1 MKPEI
6 DKEMGK
12 EMNKSIIEIN
22 NVSHTYKS
30 GDIENTIEALSNI
43 NITIKEGSFVVILGR
58 NGSGKSTLAKLINAL
73 ILPTEGSVLVNGM
86 DTKDSRY
93 TWEIRRTVGMVFQN
107 PDNQIIGTTVE
118 EDVAFGPE
126 NLGVPPA
133 EIVKRVKSS
142 LKVVGLTEFC
152 ESAPHLLSGGQKQRV
167 AIAGVLA
174 MRPKCI
180 VLDEATSMLDP
191 IGRKEVM
198 NILQKLNKEE
208 KITIIHIT
216 HNMDE
221 AFAAERVVVINNG
234 IIEADGTPKEIFSDV
249 EKIRELGLDV
259 PQVTE
264 LLNELEKYGYI
275 LPKGILTVDEAYDI
289 LWPLLVKS
297 K

>member
-1 MKPEI
+1 
-6 DKEMGK
+6 
-12 EMNKSIIEIN
+12 MNKSIIEIN

>member
-1 MKPEI
+1 MKTNM
-6 DKEMGK
+6 DR
-12 EMNKSIIEIN
+12 NIIEII

-30 GDIENTIEALSNI
+30 ADIENTVEALSNI

-73 ILPTEGSVLVNGM
+73 ILPSEGKVLVNGM
-86 DTKDSRY
+86 DTSDSKY

-126 NLGVPPA
+126 NLGIHPA
-133 EIVKRVKSS
+133 EIIKRVNDS
-142 LKVVGLTEFC
+142 LKVVGLQEYNN
-152 ESAPHLLSGGQKQRV
+152 SAPHLLSGGQKQRV
-167 AIAGVLA
+167 AIAGILA
-174 MRPKCI
+174 MKPKCI

-191 IGRKEVM
+191 IGRREVM

-221 AFAAERVVVINNG
+221 AFAADRVIVINDG
-234 IIEADGTPKEIFSDV
+234 MIVADGTPKEIFSDV
-249 EKIRELGLDV
+249 DKIKELGLDV

-264 LLNELEKYGYI
+264 LINELEKCGYT
-275 LPKGILTVDEAYDI
+275 LSKGILTVDEAYDV
-289 LWPLLVKS
+289 LWPLLLNKR
-297 K
+297 